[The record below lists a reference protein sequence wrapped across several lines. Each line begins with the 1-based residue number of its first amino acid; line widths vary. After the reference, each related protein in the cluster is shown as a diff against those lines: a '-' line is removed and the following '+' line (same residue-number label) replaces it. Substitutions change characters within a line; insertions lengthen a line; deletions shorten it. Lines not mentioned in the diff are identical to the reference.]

1 LVIIVWI
8 RYVNNLEGVQIKRGA
23 FFEKLLNYFFAMQSL
38 RFRESVFQFLGFD
51 DFEVLKYENLGRGED
66 YFLPFFSS
74 ETVNLCLPLALLL
87 ARTLL
92 PLADSILALKPC
104 LFFLFLC
111 EGWNVLFI
119 V

>member
-1 LVIIVWI
+1 
-8 RYVNNLEGVQIKRGA
+8 
-23 FFEKLLNYFFAMQSL
+23 MQSFL
-38 RFRESVFQFLGFD
+38 FREIVCQLGSFYD
-51 DFEVLKYENLGRGED
+51 LEVLNEQNLNLGED

-74 ETVNLCLPLALLL
+74 ETVSLCLPLALLL
-87 ARTLL
+87 AKTRL

-119 V
+119 IF